1 MNKIIKEVFL
11 GIIYFL
17 LMITI
22 FSIPYWIINDDLT
35 KTKACKYRIYDN
47 AGREFY
53 ARSYKMINPKKV
65 EFINEYGKTVVINGN
80 TTIFEKK

>member
-17 LMITI
+17 LIITI
-22 FSIPYWIINDDLT
+22 FSIPYWIIKDDLT

-47 AGREFY
+47 TGREFY
-53 ARSYKMINPKKV
+53 AKSYKMINSRKV
-65 EFINEYGKTVVINGN
+65 EFINEYDKTVVINGN
-80 TTIFEKK
+80 TTIVEKK